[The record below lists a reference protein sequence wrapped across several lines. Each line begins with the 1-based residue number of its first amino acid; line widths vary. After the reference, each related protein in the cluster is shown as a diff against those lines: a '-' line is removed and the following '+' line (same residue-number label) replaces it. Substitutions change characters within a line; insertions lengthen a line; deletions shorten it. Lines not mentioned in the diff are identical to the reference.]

1 MRDQRYSE
9 TDAAQETQCVA
20 GTAVTFLLIGLGA
33 GALLGMLYS
42 PGGKQMRKQLRRRVE
57 DFTDNFSDWKEQA
70 RDFAEEAFDRG
81 SDFAD
86 TLREKAAPF
95 VKDTLRRGRF

>member
-1 MRDQRYSE
+1 MRDQRYNEVDELEDGSG
-9 TDAAQETQCVA
+9 VA
-20 GTAVTFLLIGLGA
+20 GTAITFLLIGLGA

-42 PGGKQMRKQLRRRVE
+42 PGGKQVRKQLRRHME
-57 DFTDNFSDWKEQA
+57 DFGENFSDWKEQA

-95 VKDTLRRGRF
+95 AKQARKRAGW

>member
-9 TDAAQETQCVA
+9 VDQTEQGGCVA

-42 PGGKQMRKQLRRRVE
+42 PGGKQMRKQLRRRIE
-57 DFTDNFSDWKEQA
+57 DFGDNFADWKEQA
-70 RDFAEEAFDRG
+70 MDLAGEAFERG

-86 TLREKAAPF
+86 TIRERAIPF
-95 VKDTLRRGRF
+95 AKEARKWAR

>member
-1 MRDQRYSE
+1 MRDQRYHGME
-9 TDAAQETQCVA
+9 EEQQGTCVA

-42 PGGKQMRKQLRRRVE
+42 PGGKQMRKQLRRRME
-57 DFTDNFSDWKEQA
+57 DFSDNFSDWKEQA
-70 RDFAEEAFDRG
+70 RDFAEEAFERG

-86 TLREKAAPF
+86 TLREKAVPF
-95 VKDTLRRGRF
+95 AKQARRRAGI